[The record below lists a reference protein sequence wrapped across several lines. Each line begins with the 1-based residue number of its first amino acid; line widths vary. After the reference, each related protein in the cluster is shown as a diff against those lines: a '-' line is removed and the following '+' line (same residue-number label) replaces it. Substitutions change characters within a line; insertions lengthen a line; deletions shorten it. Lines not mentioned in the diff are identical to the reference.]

1 MNWNWQKTDWPD
13 FRWNVEKLQPLE
25 SLFLKQS
32 GIKIGSTKYFDESE
46 LRYLVVD
53 LITDEAIKTSEIEG
67 EYLDRKSVQSS
78 IRHNFGLET
87 NNNRVRPA
95 EHGIAALMTD
105 LYQNYSV
112 PLTHDNLYKW
122 HSMLTNG
129 RNDLQDIGAY
139 RTHKDT
145 MQVVSGRIDKPTIH
159 FEAPPSAGIFNEME
173 RFISW
178 WHRTAPG
185 VSGELPPLIRAG
197 IAHLYFVCIHPFED
211 GNGRIGRALVEK
223 ALSEELGMPTLIA
236 LSQTIERDKKL
247 YYKKLEDNNK
257 HNEITDWLIYFSNT
271 VLNAQDYSL
280 KLIGFLIQKTKLF
293 DRLRNK
299 LNHRQT
305 KVLERMFRE
314 GIDGFKGGLSAEN
327 YISITEASRATV
339 TRDLNDLL
347 VKGALL
353 KTGQLKSTRY
363 YLNIKD

>member
-1 MNWNWQKTDWPD
+1 MTWNWQQSDWPD
-13 FRWNVEKLQPLE
+13 FRWNNAKLKPLE

-32 GIKIGSTKYFDESE
+32 GIQIGSTKHFDESE
-46 LRYLVVD
+46 FRYLVID
-53 LITDEAIKTSEIEG
+53 LITSEAMKTSEIEG

-78 IRHNFGLET
+78 IRHNFGLEI
-87 NNNRVRPA
+87 NNRRVSLA

-105 LYQNYSV
+105 LYQNFSE
-112 PLTHDNLYKW
+112 PLTHDILYEW

-129 RNDLQDIGAY
+129 RNDLQDVGAY

-145 MQVVSGRIDKPTIH
+145 MQVVSGRVDKPTIH
-159 FEAPPSAGIFNEME
+159 FEAPPSAAVFNEMQKY
-173 RFISW
+173 ISW
-178 WHRTAPG
+178 WHRTTPRA
-185 VSGELPPLIRAG
+185 SDELPPLIRAG

-223 ALSEELGMPTLIA
+223 ALSEELGKPTLIA
-236 LSQTIERDKKL
+236 LSQIIERDKKL
-247 YYKKLEDNNK
+247 YYKKLEENNK

-271 VLNAQDYSL
+271 ILKAQEYSL
-280 KLIGFLIQKTKLF
+280 KLIDFLIQKTKLF
-293 DRLRNK
+293 DQLRNK

-327 YISITEASRATV
+327 YISITGASRATV
-339 TRDLNDLL
+339 TRDLTDLL
-347 VKGALL
+347 AKGALL

-363 YLNIKD
+363 YLNIRV